1 MHDGLEAAV
10 IPMEA
15 SGSIYT
21 ASYTFTE
28 AGSYSVHAS
37 AEHEG
42 FRLGERNSDALLYA
56 VVVPEEPVAEEPPAE
71 EPEEEIVEEPVEEA
85 EEEKPQHSIMFT
97 SLTGAAPDADSAKM
111 SEQLYLK
118 RIGPP
123 NFLMNMAGIEPKDSV
138 TINYADYFADPE
150 NPNLEGVTF
159 TCTDMLGSTAGIA
172 ITEQDDRHATITAT
186 DKGSGVFLVTATDTN
201 GETPVQKTIQFEISS
216 SKAWSEILHQYWIY
230 AIVILAAAAGLIVA
244 IVFFVRS
251 RL

>member
-56 VVVPEEPVAEEPPAE
+56 VVVPEEPVVEEPPAE
-71 EPEEEIVEEPVEEA
+71 EPEEEIVEEA
-85 EEEKPQHSIMFT
+85 EEEKAQHSIMFT
-97 SLTGAAPDADSAKM
+97 SLTGVAPDADSAKM

-172 ITEQDDRHATITAT
+172 ITEQDDKHATITAT
-186 DKGSGVFLVTATDTN
+186 DKVSGLFLVTATDTN
-201 GETPVQKTIQFEISS
+201 GETPVQKTIQFEIKS

-230 AIVILAAAAGLIVA
+230 AIVVLAAAAGLIVA
-244 IVFFVRS
+244 IVLFVRS